1 MSPFFL
7 LFIGLLMI
15 FLEFYTPG
23 GILAAAGAIFIV
35 IALVTFLMGA
45 TSPLSAI
52 GFILLTIGGIV
63 GTIWFALR
71 RIKRSKENTLYLS
84 KDQEGYT
91 STSFDSSLIGKSAH
105 TLTDFGP
112 SGYILV
118 EGKKLAATCRDTYLE
133 KGQEVIII
141 GGEGSQLIV
150 KPKV

>member
-1 MSPFFL
+1 MSPFLL
-7 LFIGLLMI
+7 LFIGLLLI

-23 GILAAAGAIFIV
+23 GILAVAGSIFVLAALA
-35 IALVTFLMGA
+35 TFLMEA
-45 TSPLSAI
+45 TSPLTGL
-52 GFILLTIGGIV
+52 GFILLTIGGIA

-71 RIKRSKENTLYLS
+71 RIRKSKENTFYLS
-84 KDQEGYT
+84 KDQEGYI
-91 STSFDSSLIGKSAH
+91 SSGFDATLIGKSAQ

-118 EGKKLAATCRDTYLE
+118 EGKKFAATCRDTYLE
-133 KGQEVIII
+133 KGQQVIII